1 MGYKTRIQL
10 ISRKNNHQYYI
21 MCPTALAQA
30 LELQKG
36 EIIEWVIENKNRII
50 IKRNLSPNKG
60 RKK

>member
-10 ISRKNNHQYYI
+10 ISRKNNHQFYI

-36 EIIEWVIENKNRII
+36 EFIEWIIKNKNEII
-50 IKRNLSPNKG
+50 IKRKASQKEG